1 MAIDREQPTP
11 LYFQLKTL
19 LLEAIRS
26 GAYALDGR
34 LPTEHELCRLHRV
47 SRAPVTRALSELARE
62 GVVLRTRRRGTFVNP
77 DWLQGQEDVPTLSA
91 VVQSGPWA
99 KLLRESQGSDARLEV
114 TVIDGPSSNTY
125 EALRRAVAD
134 GRGPDIALLDAVWA
148 PEFAAAGFLH
158 ALAEL
163 DGRWAAAV
171 ANELL
176 PALRRAAGFD
186 GQAFGVSPF
195 GDVAGLWARL
205 DDLAL
210 VGARPPATWSELR
223 AAARALAARGRT
235 QPIALPGG
243 RASGETTTYCLLATL
258 ASNGVEVLDE
268 GGVALDAP
276 ATRAV
281 LRYLLGLVD
290 DGLVSADVVGY
301 PADRAIAAA
310 GREDRPR
317 SPSAGPTRRRC
328 WPRRSASRWP
338 SCRATWRSSRSRP
351 GRRARRRR
359 SSGRACSPSSASRR
373 IPSWRC
379 GCSTGPWPPTGSRG
393 SRRRPAA
400 SRLGAPRWRW
410 RRRSSRSSSETAEML
425 ERSVTRPSTAVYP
438 RVSVQ
443 LQEMLEDVLARRL
456 GPAAAARRAAQNVA
470 AITGLPLYAPS
481 RNGMTAAGRAG
492 STLMS

>member
-11 LYFQLKTL
+11 LYFQLKSL
-19 LLEAIRS
+19 LLEEIRS
-26 GAYALDGR
+26 GEYALDGR

-99 KLLRESQGSDARLEV
+99 RLLRESQGSEARLEV

-163 DGRWAAAV
+163 DGRWAAGV

-210 VGARPPATWSELR
+210 VGVRPPGTWSELR

-243 RASGETTTYCLLATL
+243 RAAGETTTYCLLATL

-301 PADRAIAAA
+301 PADRAIQLLAGGRASFAFGGSYEAPVLAAA
-310 GREDRPR
+310 LGVPLAELSKHLAFVPV
-317 SPSAGPTRRRC
+317 PAGPAGAPATLVGTSVFAIFRQ
-328 WPRRSASRWP
+328 SAHPQLALRVLD
-338 SCRATWRSSRSRP
+338 RALAADRLARVAAAT
-351 GRRARRRR
+351 GRIPARRD
-359 SSGRACSPSSASRR
+359 AVAL
-373 IPSWRC
+373 
-379 GCSTGPWPPTGSRG
+379 
-393 SRRRPAA
+393 AA
-400 SRLGAPRWRW
+400 SRLPFVA
-410 RRRSSRSSSETAEML
+410 ETAEML

-456 GPAAAARRAAQNVA
+456 GPAAAVRRAAQNVA
-470 AITGLPLYAPS
+470 AITGLPLYSPS